1 MLLQILK
8 QDLRKRKGV
17 NTILFIFI
25 TLATVFLASSVNNI
39 LTVSSAVD
47 YYLDYAN
54 LPDVFMLSSTEDEK
68 EAISAWLDEEAQH
81 KNIQAWEY
89 DELGIIPAKTLFLG
103 KDAGME
109 LDTSNASVYLSDNTS
124 SFNKAYD
131 EKGDSFQLQKGE
143 LALSKSVMQKNE
155 LKVDDTIWVRIKGV
169 NTPFTIKQSVKD
181 AAFGNDMIGMTRV
194 FMSEEDFQA
203 YKSSFD
209 VLGLYNVDT
218 ATIDAFSEDISRQN
232 FQSLKNK
239 VTIDMYEMAYSF
251 DMVIA
256 GLLTAVGICLIL
268 IALLV
273 LRFTLVFTMEEQYQE
288 IGIMKAI
295 GFRNFAIKKLYL
307 MKYLVIVLVGSMLG
321 FFLSIPIGEAISA
334 NASTNMII
342 KENSSNLWSNV
353 LCTILIIFL
362 VLFFCYFC
370 TRKLNK
376 ISSITAIRG
385 GASGERFRGYRGLH
399 LAKRKRMSIATY
411 LGVNDILCS
420 LRRYM
425 VLIIT
430 FCISFIII
438 TIPLNTLH
446 TMAGSEM
453 IRRFMLDPESAVY
466 VRDIELEENEIKTSK
481 DLVSRMGEIKDE
493 LHEKGYEAELSA
505 PVIYFL
511 NYKDTQKD
519 ASVDVLTIQIVGE
532 DTGYASYS
540 KGYAPVLE
548 NEIAISEQILE
559 QQDWKIGDSITTT
572 IDGKA
577 KEFIITGTYSD
588 YTQLGKSA
596 RLNSKVDCGNEFMFD
611 YNALMVNME
620 SDQSQAKMVEEMSGV
635 LPAYSWITAD
645 EVLDMNLGG
654 MKNILGSMVLPMTF
668 LLCGIIM
675 LITLLMEKLFITRE
689 KGEIAMMKSIGF
701 QRRTIDRWQ
710 LMRMFFVVVT
720 SLLISIPLSFL
731 SNEMILKPIFAIAG
745 AQMEIEVSVWEVYGL
760 YPAILLIGILS
771 ATWLATRGI
780 RKIDIREMNNIE

>member
-8 QDLRKRKGV
+8 QDLKKRKGV
-17 NTILFIFI
+17 NSILFIFI

-47 YYLDYAN
+47 YYLEYAN
-54 LPDVFMLSSTEDEK
+54 LPDMFMLSSTDDEK
-68 EAISAWLDEEAQH
+68 EEISAWLDEEIEQ
-81 KNIQAWEY
+81 KNIYAWEY
-89 DELGIIPAKTLFLG
+89 DELVILPAKTLF
-103 KDAGME
+103 AGVDTKTE
-109 LDTSNASVYLSDNTS
+109 LNFNNASTYLSDSTS
-124 SFNKAYD
+124 NFNKAYD
-131 EKGDSFQLQKGE
+131 EEGNSFTLEKGE
-143 LALSKSVMQKNE
+143 IALSKSVIERNA
-155 LKVDDTIWVRIKGV
+155 LHINDTILVRIKGV
-169 NTPFTIKQSVKD
+169 DRFFTIKQSVKD

-194 FMSEEDFQA
+194 FMSTEDFEA
-203 YKSSFD
+203 YKDSFD
-209 VLGLYNVDT
+209 ILGLYNIDT
-218 ATIDAFSEDISRQN
+218 PNLDTFSEAIAKQD
-232 FQSLKNK
+232 FLSLKNK
-239 VTIDMYEMAYSF
+239 VTIDMYELAYSF

-307 MKYLVIVLVGSMLG
+307 MKYLTIVLIGATLG

-334 NASTNMII
+334 NASINMII
-342 KENSSNLWSNV
+342 AENSSNLWSNV
-353 LCTILIIFL
+353 LCTIIIILF
-362 VLFFCYFC
+362 VLAFCYLC

-376 ISSITAIRG
+376 ISSIMAIRG
-385 GASGERFRGYRGLH
+385 GASGERFAGYHGLR
-399 LAKRKRMSIATY
+399 LSNRKKMSIPTY
-411 LGVNDILCS
+411 LGMNDILCS

-446 TMAGSEM
+446 TMEGSEM
-453 IRRFMLDPESAVY
+453 IRRFMLDPDSAVY
-466 VRDIELEENEIKTSK
+466 LRDIELEENEIKTSK
-481 DLVSRMGEIKDE
+481 NLLQRMEE
-493 LHEKGYEAELSA
+493 LELELSEKGYEAKLSA

-511 NYKDTQKD
+511 NYQGKEENT
-519 ASVDVLTIQIVGE
+519 SVDILTIQIIGE
-532 DTGYASYS
+532 DTGFASYS
-540 KGYAPVLE
+540 KGSAPILE
-548 NEIAISEQILE
+548 NEIALSEQILE
-559 QQDWKIGDSITTT
+559 QQDWHIGDSVTTK
-572 IDGKA
+572 IQGEE

-596 RLNSKVDCGNEFMFD
+596 RLNTALDCGNEFMFD
-611 YNALMVNME
+611 YNALMVNMD
-620 SDQSQAKMVEEMSGV
+620 SNQSQIEMTEKMSAEF
-635 LPAYSWITAD
+635 PAYAWITAD

-654 MKNILGSMVLPMTF
+654 MKNILGAMVLPMTL

-689 KGEIAMMKSIGF
+689 KGEIAMLKSVGF
-701 QRRTIDRWQ
+701 QKRSIDRWQ

-720 SLLISIPLSFL
+720 SMLISIPLSFI
-731 SNEMILKPIFAIAG
+731 SNAIILKPIFAIAG
-745 AQMEIEVSVWEVYGL
+745 AQMEIEVNAWQVYGL
-760 YPAILLIGILS
+760 YPCILLIGILC

-780 RKIDIREMNNIE
+780 SKIDIRDMNNVE